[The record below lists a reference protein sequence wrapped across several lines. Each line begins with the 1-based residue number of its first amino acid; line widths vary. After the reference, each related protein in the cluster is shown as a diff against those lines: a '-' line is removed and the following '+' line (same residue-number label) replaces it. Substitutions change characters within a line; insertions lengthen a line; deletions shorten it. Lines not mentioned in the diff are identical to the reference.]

1 MAHLHDSPLNE
12 PIPPPPKFK
21 LPSVRTCGW
30 VGSAIIGVVVVA
42 GAIAPLFLRQSK
54 CRDWGPP
61 EVNNLRQIGL
71 ALFEFE
77 NEYGKYP
84 DATTIDAVRMKSGTE
99 LPLGTITSNDFFR
112 QLIAVGLTQS
122 ESIFYAKVRG
132 SKMPD
137 NLLDASHCLANGE
150 VGFAYLSGLTLE
162 GNPSRPLVVAPLVPG
177 TARFDPKPFKGKA
190 IILRMDN
197 SVSSLKI
204 DKDGRVM
211 IAGENI
217 LDPKNPIW
225 DGHPPVIVWPE

>member
-1 MAHLHDSPLNE
+1 MARLHDSPLNE
-12 PIPPPPKFK
+12 PIPPPAKFK

-30 VGSAIIGVVVVA
+30 VGSAIIGVIVVA

-61 EVNNLRQIGL
+61 EVNNLRQIRL
-71 ALFEFE
+71 
-77 NEYGKYP
+77 
-84 DATTIDAVRMKSGTE
+84 
-99 LPLGTITSNDFFR
+99 
-112 QLIAVGLTQS
+112 
-122 ESIFYAKVRG
+122 
-132 SKMPD
+132 
-137 NLLDASHCLANGE
+137 
-150 VGFAYLSGLTLE
+150 AYLSGLALE

-177 TARFDPKPFKGKA
+177 TARFDPRPFKGKA

-204 DKDGRVM
+204 DKDGRVL

-225 DGHPPVIVWPE
+225 DGHPPVIVWPDLDIESK